1 MSIKNKKK
9 AKVGLKERI
18 KKVKIKTKKFWEK
31 YEIKI
36 VMATGIVLVSVISF
50 EAGALKG
57 QNWRQEP
64 LIIEKVAE
72 SSMLK
77 TADSQNN
84 TAKSSKSAS
93 ENLNANVAGASDV
106 AKKDCA
112 FVGSKNSNKYHSPDC
127 RYVKR
132 IKPENIVCFS
142 DEEDAKNKGYIPA
155 GCCVGKK

>member
-1 MSIKNKKK
+1 MSIKNKKRD
-9 AKVGLKERI
+9 KVELKERI
-18 KKVKIKTKKFWEK
+18 KKVKLKTKKFWEK

-77 TADSQNN
+77 IADAQNN
-84 TAKSSKSAS
+84 DAKSSNSAA
-93 ENLNANVAGASDV
+93 ENSNTNIAGASDV

-127 RYVKR
+127 SYAKR
-132 IKPENIVCFS
+132 IKPKNIVCFS
-142 DEEDAKNKGYIPA
+142 DEEDAKNKGYVPA

>member
-1 MSIKNKKK
+1 MSIKNEKK
-9 AKVGLKERI
+9 AKAGFSERI
-18 KKVKIKTKKFWEK
+18 KKVKSKIRKFWAR
-31 YEIKI
+31 YEIKM
-36 VMATGIVLVSVISF
+36 VMAAGLVLISIISF

-64 LIIEKVAE
+64 LIIEKIAE

-77 TADSQNN
+77 TADLQNN
-84 TAKSSKSAS
+84 TAKSSGSAS
-93 ENLNANVAGASDV
+93 ENLNTSVAGASDV

-127 RYVKR
+127 SYAKR

-142 DEEDAKNKGYIPA
+142 NGEDAKNKGYVPA